1 MGQPEVL
8 EQTRAGRRRAAGIYG
23 AVVTAA
29 IIAAVGGQLPT
40 RGLAV
45 AVVVTLLVYW
55 VAEQYAEL
63 LGEHT
68 AGGHLPGWRHVRAAL
83 ATTWPMVG
91 ASYLPL
97 LVLFLARL
105 AGASPLAAANA
116 GLVAALLLLVYHGW
130 SAARAAHLAGR
141 SLLAATSVAAAL
153 GVVMIVLKDV
163 VLIHLH

>member
-8 EQTRAGRRRAAGIYG
+8 EKTGTGRRRAAGIYG

-29 IIAAVGGQLPT
+29 IIAAVGEQVPT

-68 AGGHLPGWRHVRAAL
+68 AGGHLPGWRHIRTGLAA
-83 ATTWPMVG
+83 TWPMVA

-97 LVLFLARL
+97 LVLFLTRL
-105 AGASPLAAANA
+105 AGASSLTAANA
-116 GLVAALLLLVYHGW
+116 GLAAALVLLVYHGW
-130 SAARAAHLAGR
+130 SAGRAAHLAGKA
-141 SLLAATSVAAAL
+141 LLAATSVAVTL
-153 GVVMIVLKDV
+153 GVVMIVLKDL